1 MQSRRKKVK
10 SRKDISYLSLFLFFL
25 PLAVT
30 PTIIGL
36 SHSIVD
42 AALARMPSPE
52 LSIAIFAIVKGFSN
66 IVKSPIY
73 TSRQVVSSMVD
84 SKESYYLAIKF
95 LGALCGFFLFIL
107 ISIGYTPLGNFVFRN
122 IYGLREIEQLEFA
135 RAALR
140 ITAFMPLVEYLRNT
154 HQGIVISL
162 KKTHL
167 FLPGIILRL
176 VFISSFL
183 YWTVQTQA
191 VLGVVAGSITWFF
204 GIGLEAVFIIASLF
218 FFYKSP
224 AQAAELMPVTNKK
237 ELEVKSLF
245 KFFLPLG
252 LMMSFASFVQPII
265 QAGLGRTESPTEA
278 LAVFGVSM
286 GLMFV
291 LSGSLSM
298 LHNVSLVHAEDH
310 NDENW
315 PKIFKFCLSAGLIVS
330 SIIFIISVTPIGFW
344 IFNSV
349 ISVSVGITE
358 IAMRVM
364 LVLSVV
370 PLFRAIR
377 EAYWGL
383 LMTEK
388 NTRAIGI
395 SKLMNIIMVIITL
408 IISILFINIH
418 PAIIG
423 GLAYTL
429 GEGAETFAI
438 WFQAITDWKEDKRE
452 FAYEN

>member
-1 MQSRRKKVK
+1 MQSTKRKKK
-10 SRKDISYLSLFLFFL
+10 ENISYKKLFLFFL

-66 IVKSPIY
+66 IIKSPIY
-73 TSRQVVSSMVD
+73 TSRQLISSMVD
-84 SKESYYLAIKF
+84 SRESYILTIKF
-95 LGALCGFFLFIL
+95 LAALCGFFLFVL
-107 ISIGYTPLGNFVFRN
+107 ISFGYTPLGEIVFRN
-122 IYGLREIEQLEFA
+122 IYGLREPEQLEFA

-140 ITAFMPLVEYLRNT
+140 ITAFMPIVEYLRNS

-162 KKTHL
+162 KKTQL
-167 FLPGIILRL
+167 ILPGIILRL
-176 VFISSFL
+176 IFISSFL
-183 YWTVQTQA
+183 WWTVQTQA
-191 VLGVVAGSITWFF
+191 VLGVVAGSITWLL
-204 GIGLEAVFIIASLF
+204 GIGLEAVFIIGSLF

-224 AQAAELMPVTNKK
+224 AQAAELMPTTNKK
-237 ELEVKSLF
+237 ELDIKSLF

-265 QAGLGRTESPTEA
+265 QAGLGRSDSPTEA

-298 LHNVSLVHAEDH
+298 LHNVSLVFADDH

-315 PKIFKFCLSAGLIVS
+315 PLIFKFCLSAGIFIS
-330 SIIFIISVTPIGFW
+330 SIIFIISVTPLGFW
-344 IFNSV
+344 IFNTV
-349 ISVSVGITE
+349 ISVSVEITE
-358 IAMRVM
+358 IAMKVM
-364 LVLSVV
+364 LVISVV

-377 EAYWGL
+377 EAFWGL

-395 SKLMNIIMVIITL
+395 SKLMNIIMVITTL
-408 IISILFINIH
+408 IVSILFVNIH

-423 GLAYTL
+423 GLAYTF
-429 GEGAETFAI
+429 GEGAETFAV
-438 WFQAITDWKEDKRE
+438 WFQAITEWKEEKGE
-452 FAYEN
+452 VAYEN

>member
-1 MQSRRKKVK
+1 MQSNLKRKTQE
-10 SRKDISYLSLFLFFL
+10 DISYKKLFLFFL

-30 PTIIGL
+30 PTFIGL

-66 IVKSPIY
+66 IIKSPIY
-73 TSRQVVSSMVD
+73 TSRQVVSAMVD
-84 SKESYYLAIKF
+84 SKASYLLTIKF
-95 LGALCGFFLFIL
+95 LGAFCGFFLLIL
-107 ISIGYTPLGNFVFRN
+107 MSFGYTPLGGIVFRN
-122 IYGLREIEQLEFA
+122 IYGLRDPEQIEFA

-140 ITAFMPLVEYLRNT
+140 ITAFMPVVEYLRNS

-162 KKTHL
+162 RKTQL
-167 FLPGIILRL
+167 ILPGIILRL

-183 YWTVQTQA
+183 WWVVQSQA
-191 VLGVVAGSITWFF
+191 LLGVVAGSITWLF

-224 AQAAELMPVTNKK
+224 AQAAELMPVTNKR
-237 ELEVKSLF
+237 ELDVKGLF
-245 KFFLPLG
+245 KFFIPLG
-252 LMMSFASFVQPII
+252 LMMSFASYVQPII

-298 LHNVSLVHAEDH
+298 LHNVSLIYAEDH

-315 PKIFKFCLSAGLIVS
+315 PQIFKFCLSIGIFVS

-349 ISVSVGITE
+349 ISVSVEITE
-358 IAMRVM
+358 LAMKVM

-377 EAYWGL
+377 EAFWGL

-395 SKLMNIIMVIITL
+395 SKLMNIITVIITL
-408 IISILFINIH
+408 VISILFVNIH

-423 GLAYTL
+423 GIAYTL
-429 GEGAETFAI
+429 GEGAETLAV
-438 WFQAITDWKEDKRE
+438 WFQAFTGWKEEKGE
-452 FAYEN
+452 VINEN

>member
-1 MQSRRKKVK
+1 MQSTKRKKK
-10 SRKDISYLSLFLFFL
+10 ENISYKKLFLFFL

-66 IVKSPIY
+66 IIKSPIY
-73 TSRQVVSSMVD
+73 TSRQLISSMVD
-84 SKESYYLAIKF
+84 SRESYILTIKF
-95 LGALCGFFLFIL
+95 LAALCGFFLFVL
-107 ISIGYTPLGNFVFRN
+107 ISFGYTPLGEIVFRN
-122 IYGLREIEQLEFA
+122 IYGLREPEQLEFA

-140 ITAFMPLVEYLRNT
+140 ITAFMPIVEYLRNS

-162 KKTHL
+162 KKTQL
-167 FLPGIILRL
+167 ILPGIILRL
-176 VFISSFL
+176 IFISSFL
-183 YWTVQTQA
+183 WWTVQTQA
-191 VLGVVAGSITWFF
+191 VLGVVAGSITWLL
-204 GIGLEAVFIIASLF
+204 GIGLEAVFIIGSLF

-224 AQAAELMPVTNKK
+224 AQAAELMPTTNKK
-237 ELEVKSLF
+237 ELDIKSLF

-265 QAGLGRTESPTEA
+265 QAGLGRSDSPTEA

-298 LHNVSLVHAEDH
+298 LHNVSLVFADDH

-315 PKIFKFCLSAGLIVS
+315 PLIFKFCLSAGIFIS
-330 SIIFIISVTPIGFW
+330 SIIFIISVTPLGFW
-344 IFNSV
+344 IFNTV
-349 ISVSVGITE
+349 ISVSVEITE
-358 IAMRVM
+358 IAMKVM
-364 LVLSVV
+364 LVISVV

-377 EAYWGL
+377 EAFWGL

-395 SKLMNIIMVIITL
+395 SKLMNIIMVITTL
-408 IISILFINIH
+408 IVSILFVNIH

-429 GEGAETFAI
+429 GEGAETFAV
-438 WFQAITDWKEDKRE
+438 WFQAITEWKEEKGE
-452 FAYEN
+452 VAYEN

>member
-1 MQSRRKKVK
+1 MKPTIKRKKK
-10 SRKDISYLSLFLFFL
+10 KNISYKMLFLFFL

-52 LSIAIFAIVKGFSN
+52 LSIAVFAIVKGFSN
-66 IVKSPIY
+66 IIKSPIY
-73 TSRQVVSSMVD
+73 TSRQLISSMVD
-84 SKESYYLAIKF
+84 SRESYILTIKF
-95 LGALCGFFLFIL
+95 LGALCGFFLFVL
-107 ISIGYTPLGNFVFRN
+107 ISFGYTPLGGIVFRN
-122 IYGLREIEQLEFA
+122 IYGLKEPEQLEFA

-140 ITAFMPLVEYLRNT
+140 ITAFMPIVEYLRNS

-162 KKTHL
+162 KKTKL
-167 FLPGIILRL
+167 ILPGIILRL
-176 VFISSFL
+176 IFISSFL
-183 YWTVQTQA
+183 WWNVQTQA
-191 VLGVVAGSITWFF
+191 FLGVVAGSITWLF
-204 GIGLEAVFIIASLF
+204 GIGLEAVFIIGSLF

-224 AQAAELMPVTNKK
+224 TQAAELMPTTNKR
-237 ELEVKSLF
+237 ELDIKSLF

-252 LMMSFASFVQPII
+252 LMMSIASFVQPII

-298 LHNVSLVHAEDH
+298 LHNVSLIYAEDH

-315 PKIFKFCLSAGLIVS
+315 PQIFKFCLSIGIFIS
-330 SIIFIISVTPIGFW
+330 SIIFIISVTPIGYW

-349 ISVSVGITE
+349 ISVSVKITE

-377 EAYWGL
+377 EAFWGL

-395 SKLMNIIMVIITL
+395 SKLMNIITVIITL
-408 IISILFINIH
+408 IVSILFVNIH

-429 GEGAETFAI
+429 GEGAETFAV
-438 WFQAITDWKEDKRE
+438 WFQAITGWKED
-452 FAYEN
+452 